1 MKNRENSV
9 WFLKK
14 LTKRFNIL
22 LELKISAFKT
32 EIKLGS
38 KKRKWLDEKTYLP
51 PSCHNIIILTFI
63 PQALTSSRCRTTNYS
78 STVDIEFVSKTQNIR
93 ITGGETPT
101 SAGQVSDVGNAV
113 PLSVVDGEV
122 REELVPGILH
132 DVPREQLG
140 AGIFLQRH
148 KEIVE

>member
-1 MKNRENSV
+1 MEVRNESDLMRRLFAS
-9 WFLKK
+9 FLPQYYNINFHP
-14 LTKRFNIL
+14 TGFNI
-22 LELKISAFKT
+22 FT
-32 EIKLGS
+32 MQNNKL
-38 KKRKWLDEKTYLP
+38 
-51 PSCHNIIILTFI
+51 FI
-63 PQALTSSRCRTTNYS
+63 NCWGH
-78 STVDIEFVSKTQNIR
+78 IEFVSKTQNIR

-113 PLSVVDGEV
+113 PLSVVDGKV

-148 KEIVE
+148 EEIVE

>member
-1 MKNRENSV
+1 MEVRNESDLMRRLFAS
-9 WFLKK
+9 FLPQYYNINFHP
-14 LTKRFNIL
+14 TGFNI
-22 LELKISAFKT
+22 FT
-32 EIKLGS
+32 MQNNKL
-38 KKRKWLDEKTYLP
+38 
-51 PSCHNIIILTFI
+51 FI
-63 PQALTSSRCRTTNYS
+63 NCWGH
-78 STVDIEFVSKTQNIR
+78 IEFVSKTQNIR

-148 KEIVE
+148 EEIVE